1 MPFEEAPQPMQLDD
15 IVAPPQKPEEIAKPE
30 REDMFALKPTPD
42 SLELGDAGLR
52 RRRGEVGAVDRS
64 CGRADDEIRLLAV
77 LHQCAQH
84 PGLHRAE
91 AATAGK
97 NERCRHT
104 LRWSQFPSRS
114 LQFATERLLW

>member
-30 REDMFALKPTPD
+30 RKDMLALKPTPD

-64 CGRADDEIRLLAV
+64 CGRADDEVRLLAV
-77 LHQCAQH
+77 LHERAQH
-84 PGLHRAE
+84 PGLQRAE
-91 AATAGK
+91 AATARK
-97 NERCRHT
+97 NARCRQTVH
-104 LRWSQFPSRS
+104 WSQG
-114 LQFATERLLW
+114 